1 MERKKILL
9 GYKKETVWRISKN
22 QRKQKKEMSHLTL
35 TLRVKP
41 LANLFGIAMKL
52 LLRDKRLV
60 LGVHIFI
67 AVREQW

>member
-1 MERKKILL
+1 MENI
-9 GYKKETVWRISKN
+9 KESKEA
-22 QRKQKKEMSHLTL
+22 KKKEMSHLTL